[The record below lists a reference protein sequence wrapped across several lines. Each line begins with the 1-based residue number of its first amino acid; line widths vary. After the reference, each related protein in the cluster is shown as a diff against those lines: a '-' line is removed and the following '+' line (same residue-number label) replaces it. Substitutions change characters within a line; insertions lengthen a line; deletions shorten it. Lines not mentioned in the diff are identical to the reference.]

1 LSPAAKLSHPD
12 GAHRVMAVPFI
23 PFCMQLWGYS
33 LTGDLTVTVQEQAG
47 LLQKKFWKKFGL
59 AKLSNT

>member
-1 LSPAAKLSHPD
+1 
-12 GAHRVMAVPFI
+12 MAVPFI